1 MPSFKKINSEQNHKE
16 ETSQNNTAINKAG
29 QKTIGRIK
37 TGQNKAGRGISGKAV
52 RKSGKAVPSS
62 PEKKGVHGPSFFIP
76 VLSAALAV
84 LLFLAG
90 SSLVLSRSRSVFEP
104 GIQDPAGHSSTLNSS
119 ADSAS
124 PGSASPDSTSPGNT
138 SPGSAS
144 SRRTSSDS
152 ASTESASA
160 ESSSPESLRSWLG
173 VDTVLEILSPEPAE
187 VPQPSESQ
195 ALSSAEDSSAVP
207 ALSASPAGEAPVS
220 SFSFVSSAVKEE
232 NTAESNSLSA
242 DPVSTADS
250 PTMAASPESAA
261 ASTRADA
268 SAAASGTRME
278 MAAADQNTGKTAS
291 GKKNAAAADST
302 AKAASAKAAPEK
314 AAPEK
319 AASAKAASNKAASNK
334 TASAKTASAK
344 TASDKDSGNK
354 DQNAGNKNSKNDQGD
369 SDSEVPLTKRQ
380 KKYVQN
386 WEELH
391 GRDFPMETTLHDYNW
406 DYLEYDKMW
415 NLYYKGDKK
424 YKIRR
429 GIDVSEFQGEIDWD
443 EVKKA
448 GYDFV
453 FVRAGHRMFESG
465 DLLTDSRAVK
475 NMKRAKKAGLDV
487 GVYVFSQAVSETEAR
502 EEAQL
507 CLDVIKKSGVEITLP
522 VVFDPEIQTEYIARI
537 NYISGEQFTDNAV
550 AFCKKIEKAG
560 FTPAIYT
567 NCSTETDIL
576 DMSRLDNAVIWYA
589 DYGIIPESPY
599 RFTFW
604 QYSNTGWVE
613 GIPEGMTDL
622 NVWFVEREEK

>member
-76 VLSAALAV
+76 LLSAALAV

-124 PGSASPDSTSPGNT
+124 PGSASPDSASPDSTSPGNT

-160 ESSSPESLRSWLG
+160 ESASPESLRSWLG

-187 VPQPSESQ
+187 ISQPSESQ

-220 SFSFVSSAVKEE
+220 SFSFVSSAVEEE
-232 NTAESNSLSA
+232 NTAENNSLSA

-250 PTMAASPESAA
+250 PAMAASPESAA

-268 SAAASGTRME
+268 SE
-278 MAAADQNTGKTAS
+278 KADSDEKSDKKTNRKSDGKSDNKEDKTDAEQSS
-291 GKKNAAAADST
+291 GKNDK
-302 AKAASAKAAPEK
+302 EK
-314 AAPEK
+314 GKE
-319 AASAKAASNKAASNK
+319 NKEDKGNK
-334 TASAKTASAK
+334 G
-344 TASDKDSGNK
+344 DEDSGNK
-354 DQNAGNKNSKNDQGD
+354 EQNANNKNSKNDKGD
-369 SDSEVPLTKRQ
+369 SDSKASLTKKQ
-380 KKYVQN
+380 KEYVRD

-391 GRDFPMETTLHDYNW
+391 GYDFPMQTTLHDYNW
-406 DYLEYDKMW
+406 DYLEYDEMW

-465 DLLTDSRAVK
+465 DLITDSRAVK
-475 NMKRAKKAGLDV
+475 NMRQAKKAGLDV
-487 GVYVFSQAVSETEAR
+487 GVYVFSQAVSESEAR

-507 CLDVIKKSGVEITLP
+507 CLDIIKKSGVEITLP

>member
-1 MPSFKKINSEQNHKE
+1 
-16 ETSQNNTAINKAG
+16 
-29 QKTIGRIK
+29 
-37 TGQNKAGRGISGKAV
+37 
-52 RKSGKAVPSS
+52 
-62 PEKKGVHGPSFFIP
+62 
-76 VLSAALAV
+76 
-84 LLFLAG
+84 
-90 SSLVLSRSRSVFEP
+90 
-104 GIQDPAGHSSTLNSS
+104 
-119 ADSAS
+119 
-124 PGSASPDSTSPGNT
+124 
-138 SPGSAS
+138 
-144 SRRTSSDS
+144 
-152 ASTESASA
+152 
-160 ESSSPESLRSWLG
+160 
-173 VDTVLEILSPEPAE
+173 
-187 VPQPSESQ
+187 
-195 ALSSAEDSSAVP
+195 
-207 ALSASPAGEAPVS
+207 
-220 SFSFVSSAVKEE
+220 
-232 NTAESNSLSA
+232 
-242 DPVSTADS
+242 
-250 PTMAASPESAA
+250 
-261 ASTRADA
+261 
-268 SAAASGTRME
+268 
-278 MAAADQNTGKTAS
+278 
-291 GKKNAAAADST
+291 
-302 AKAASAKAAPEK
+302 
-314 AAPEK
+314 
-319 AASAKAASNKAASNK
+319 
-334 TASAKTASAK
+334 
-344 TASDKDSGNK
+344 
-354 DQNAGNKNSKNDQGD
+354 
-369 SDSEVPLTKRQ
+369 
-380 KKYVQN
+380 
-386 WEELH
+386 
-391 GRDFPMETTLHDYNW
+391 METTLHDYNW

-443 EVKKA
+443 EVKKV

>member
-160 ESSSPESLRSWLG
+160 ESASPESLRSWLG

-207 ALSASPAGEAPVS
+207 ALSASPADKAPGS
-220 SFSFVSSAVKEE
+220 SFSFVSSA
-232 NTAESNSLSA
+232 
-242 DPVSTADS
+242 
-250 PTMAASPESAA
+250 
-261 ASTRADA
+261 ASTRSDPSAA
-268 SAAASGTRME
+268 SAGTRME

>member
-124 PGSASPDSTSPGNT
+124 PGSASPDSASPDSTSPGNT

-160 ESSSPESLRSWLG
+160 ESASPESLRSWLG

-187 VPQPSESQ
+187 ISQPSESQ

-207 ALSASPAGEAPVS
+207 ALSASPADKAPGS
-220 SFSFVSSAVKEE
+220 SFSFVSSA
-232 NTAESNSLSA
+232 
-242 DPVSTADS
+242 
-250 PTMAASPESAA
+250 
-261 ASTRADA
+261 ASTRSDPSAA
-268 SAAASGTRME
+268 SAGTRME

>member
-220 SFSFVSSAVKEE
+220 SFSFVSSA
-232 NTAESNSLSA
+232 
-242 DPVSTADS
+242 
-250 PTMAASPESAA
+250 
-261 ASTRADA
+261 ASTRSDPSAA
-268 SAAASGTRME
+268 SAGTRME

>member
-144 SRRTSSDS
+144 SRRTLSDS

-207 ALSASPAGEAPVS
+207 ALSASPADKAPGS
-220 SFSFVSSAVKEE
+220 SFSFVSSA
-232 NTAESNSLSA
+232 
-242 DPVSTADS
+242 
-250 PTMAASPESAA
+250 
-261 ASTRADA
+261 ASTRSDPSAA
-268 SAAASGTRME
+268 SAGTRME

-302 AKAASAKAAPEK
+302 AKAASAKAASEK

-354 DQNAGNKNSKNDQGD
+354 DQNAGNKNSKNDQGN

>member
-76 VLSAALAV
+76 VLSAALAL

-144 SRRTSSDS
+144 SRRTLSDS

-207 ALSASPAGEAPVS
+207 ALSASPADKAPGS
-220 SFSFVSSAVKEE
+220 SFSFVSSA
-232 NTAESNSLSA
+232 
-242 DPVSTADS
+242 
-250 PTMAASPESAA
+250 
-261 ASTRADA
+261 ASTRSDPSAA
-268 SAAASGTRME
+268 SAGTRME

-302 AKAASAKAAPEK
+302 A
-314 AAPEK
+314 K

-465 DLLTDSRAVK
+465 DLITDSRAVK
-475 NMKRAKKAGLDV
+475 NMRQAKKAGLDV
-487 GVYVFSQAVSETEAR
+487 GVYVFSQAVSESEAR

-507 CLDVIKKSGVEITLP
+507 CLDIIKKSGVEITLP

>member
-37 TGQNKAGRGISGKAV
+37 TGQNKDGRGISGKAV

-124 PGSASPDSTSPGNT
+124 PGSAS
-138 SPGSAS
+138 
-144 SRRTSSDS
+144 SRRTLSDS

-195 ALSSAEDSSAVP
+195 ALSSAEDSSAIP

-220 SFSFVSSAVKEE
+220 SFSFVSSA
-232 NTAESNSLSA
+232 
-242 DPVSTADS
+242 
-250 PTMAASPESAA
+250 
-261 ASTRADA
+261 ASTRSDPSAA
-268 SAAASGTRME
+268 SAGTRME

>member
-76 VLSAALAV
+76 VLSAALAL

-144 SRRTSSDS
+144 SRRTLSDS

-207 ALSASPAGEAPVS
+207 ALSASPADKAPGS
-220 SFSFVSSAVKEE
+220 SFSFVSSA
-232 NTAESNSLSA
+232 
-242 DPVSTADS
+242 
-250 PTMAASPESAA
+250 
-261 ASTRADA
+261 ASTRSDPSAA
-268 SAAASGTRME
+268 SAGTRME

-354 DQNAGNKNSKNDQGD
+354 DQNAGNKNSKNDQGN

>member
-76 VLSAALAV
+76 VLSAALAL

-144 SRRTSSDS
+144 SRRTLSDS

-207 ALSASPAGEAPVS
+207 ALSASPADKAPGS
-220 SFSFVSSAVKEE
+220 SFSFVSSA
-232 NTAESNSLSA
+232 
-242 DPVSTADS
+242 
-250 PTMAASPESAA
+250 
-261 ASTRADA
+261 ASTRSDPSAA
-268 SAAASGTRME
+268 SAGTRME

-302 AKAASAKAAPEK
+302 AKAASTKAAPEK